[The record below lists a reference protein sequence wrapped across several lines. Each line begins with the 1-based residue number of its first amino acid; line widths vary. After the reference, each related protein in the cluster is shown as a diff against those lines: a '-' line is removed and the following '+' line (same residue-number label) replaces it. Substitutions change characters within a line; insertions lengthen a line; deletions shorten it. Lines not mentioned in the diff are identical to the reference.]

1 MCTMLNKL
9 KRKLVASQAEAPT
22 GVESYLRDVE
32 GWKANIQEM
41 IDEKIMQH
49 ERRVNK
55 IRGRW

>member
-1 MCTMLNKL
+1 MLNKL

-22 GVESYLRDVE
+22 GVESYLRDAK

-55 IRGRW
+55 IRGR